1 MYSPKDETTRARM
14 EAALATAS
22 SHLATAPRGPLSW
35 GWLGRTIGS
44 RTESGHWLRVHCGE
58 AAKTPT
64 TRNEGIALAEE
75 RVSDKVSRPHLHD
88 LYRWE
93 GGDYVFEAE
102 LIDYI
107 AQPVIS
113 PETPDLTEDPELPNS
128 WWTALR
134 ESLDA
139 LSSAEPPRETIRQSW
154 ADRVFP
160 EFLGI
165 PAPAI
170 TDRVT
175 GHADLQWANLTHH
188 PLVILDWERWGAV
201 PVGYDPAMLYVN
213 SLRVPAV
220 AERIRTE
227 FADVLDTPAGRIG
240 EQIALAEMLQAVGR
254 GWYVELAPLLR
265 QRAEGL
271 TGVLP
276 PVAETGS
283 NAS

>member
-1 MYSPKDETTRARM
+1 MVD
-14 EAALATAS
+14 ALAAAS
-22 SHLATAPRGPLSW
+22 EHLGTAPTGRLAW

-44 RTESGHWLRVHCGE
+44 RTDGGHWLRVHCGE
-58 AAKTPT
+58 AAKTPA

-88 LYRWE
+88 LHRWE
-93 GGDYVFEAE
+93 RGGYVFEAE

-113 PETPDLTEDPELPNS
+113 PETPDLTADPGLPDS
-128 WWTALR
+128 WWATLR

-139 LSSAEPPRETIRQSW
+139 LSTAEPPRETIRQSW

-170 TDRVT
+170 TARVT

-213 SLRVPAV
+213 SLRVPTV

-240 EQIALAEMLQAVGR
+240 EQIALAEMLQAVDR
-254 GWYVELAPLLR
+254 GWYTDLAPLLR
-265 QRAEGL
+265 RRAVEM
-271 TGVLP
+271 TGVRLP
-276 PVAETGS
+276 E
-283 NAS
+283 

>member
-1 MYSPKDETTRARM
+1 MYSPKDEITRARM

-22 SHLATAPRGPLSW
+22 SQLATAPTGPLSW

-44 RTESGHWLRVHCGE
+44 RTENGHWLRVHCGE

-93 GGDYVFEAE
+93 SGEHVFEAE
-102 LIDYI
+102 LIDYV

-113 PETPDLTEDPELPNS
+113 PETPDLTEDPGLPDS
-128 WWTALR
+128 WWATLR

-139 LSSAEPPRETIRQSW
+139 LSAAEPPRETIRQSW

-165 PAPAI
+165 PAPTI
-170 TDRVT
+170 TERVT

-220 AERIRTE
+220 AARIRTE

-240 EQIALAEMLQAVGR
+240 EQVALAEMLQAVGR
-254 GWYVELAPLLR
+254 GWYRELAPLLR
-265 QRAEGL
+265 RRAEEV
-271 TGVLP
+271 TGILP
-276 PVAETGS
+276 L
-283 NAS
+283 

>member
-1 MYSPKDETTRARM
+1 M
-14 EAALATAS
+14 ENALAHA
-22 SHLATAPRGPLSW
+22 AARLSTTTTGTPAW

-44 RTESGHWLRVHCGE
+44 RTGGGHWLRVHCGE
-58 AAKTPT
+58 ASKTPEH
-64 TRNEGIALAEE
+64 RNEGIAVAEE
-75 RVSDKVSRPHLHD
+75 RVSDKVSRPRLHE
-88 LYRWE
+88 LLRWE
-93 GGDYVFEAE
+93 DGLYVFEAE

-113 PETPDLTEDPELPNS
+113 PETPDLTKDPGLPDS
-128 WWTALR
+128 WWATLW

-139 LSSAEPPRETIRQSW
+139 LSTAEPPRETIQQSW

-165 PAPAI
+165 PAPTIAE
-170 TDRVT
+170 RVT

-201 PVGYDPAMLYVN
+201 PVGYDPGMLYVN

-220 AERIRTE
+220 ADRIRAE
-227 FADVLDTPAGRIG
+227 FAHVLDTPAGHIG

-254 GWYVELAPLLR
+254 GWYTELAPLLR
-265 QRAEGL
+265 KRAEEL
-271 TGVLP
+271 TGVRP
-276 PVAETGS
+276 PSANREPSPST
-283 NAS
+283 